1 MPLNFDLQGKAI
13 LVTGG
18 ARGIGKAISLKLGEA
33 GATVGVTHTGSPE
46 SAARAE
52 AVCGEIEKLGGKGMP
67 LVLDVTKEEQC
78 TACVDAFVKANGGMQ
93 GLVNNGGIAIDQLVL
108 RYKLDDWDKLMNTN
122 LRGAFLMCKASFR
135 PLSKAGSAS
144 IVNMSSVIGQ
154 MGNTGQVVYSA
165 AKAGLIGMT
174 KSLAREMSS
183 RQVRVNAIAPG
194 FIDTEMT
201 QALPE
206 EQRQGMLK
214 VIPLASMGQAEDI
227 AWGAAYLLSP
237 ASKYVTGQVL
247 NINGGLYM

>member
-1 MPLNFDLQGKAI
+1 MALSFDLEGKNI

-18 ARGIGKAISLKLGEA
+18 TRGIGKAIALKLGQA
-33 GATVGVTHTGSPE
+33 GATVGVTHTGSGE
-46 SAARAE
+46 GAARAE
-52 AVCGEIEKLGGKGMP
+52 SLCGELERLGGKGIP

-78 TACVDAFVKANGGMQ
+78 VACVDTFYKATGRMD

-108 RYKLDDWDKLMNTN
+108 RYKLEDWDKLMNTN

-135 PLSKAGSAS
+135 PLSKAGTAS

-154 MGNTGQVVYSA
+154 MGNTGQVVYAA

-194 FIDTEMT
+194 FIDTDMT

-206 EQRQGMLK
+206 EQRVGMLK
-214 VIPLASMGQAEDI
+214 AIPLASMGQADDI
-227 AWGAAYLLSP
+227 AWGAVYLLSP